1 MADTVVIELSPP
13 PEIVVELVPGY
24 GVPNGGGGGG
34 TANALS
40 YGESQ
45 QLTLAQLRTV
55 RRNIII
61 GSAPSISYDVNGRVD
76 SITYSD
82 GSIKTFSY
90 AAGLLTRIDHV
101 YASPARTYRKDFT
114 YAAGKLASIS
124 ESIF

>member
-1 MADTVVIELSPP
+1 MPDIVVVPP
-13 PEIVVELVPGY
+13 PDIVIELVPGY
-24 GVPNGGGGGG
+24 GVPNGGGGGGG

-82 GSIKTFSY
+82 GSTKTFSY

-124 ESIF
+124 ESIL